1 MNKPADGPRYRP
13 DIDGLRVIAV
23 VPVVLY
29 HFGVRPFS
37 GGYVGVDVFFVIS
50 GYLITSL
57 IHGEMQDGR
66 FSIVDFYERRVRRIF
81 PALFAMLAVTAI
93 AALVALFPNALIA
106 FGKSLLATAGFVSNF
121 QFWSEAGYFDAAASE
136 KPLLHTWS
144 LAVEEQFYLLFPGLL
159 LLLRGASRK
168 RLLAVLGIILLASL
182 ALNIWGIRHWPVS
195 TFYLL
200 PSRFW
205 ELMLGSILAIGAFET
220 PHGVRNVLSAL
231 GLVLIGIAVFTFTA
245 ATPFPG
251 ENALLPCLGAA
262 LVIQGGAGGLGAV
275 NRLLANRVLVLIG
288 LMSYSLYLW
297 HWPVLVIA
305 KAYSPDGLGAVETV
319 ALIALSA
326 ALAALS
332 WRYIERPFR
341 GRSGILS
348 RNRLFAAA
356 GISIALLAAAGAV
369 MWTTKG
375 LPQRYDARVQTI
387 LAEANDTEPRIK
399 RCLGIS
405 AADVANGKLCKVGNE
420 DAPPSFILWGD
431 SHAESMMPALDG
443 AARDKG
449 RAGVFTGNGNC
460 PPLMGIDQP
469 EAPRCKAFNDA
480 VAKLATS
487 KGIAEVF
494 LHCRWAEYAGTS
506 PFIAEDRPIV
516 LNDNRAPNDNLSVLA
531 RGLTRTVQMLTDAH
545 KKVVIIASVP
555 EFREAVPEALARIAL
570 SGSHRDIRPTRAAYL
585 ARQQAVFDLFAQLQ
599 SKFAVTIVYPHEV
612 LCASGICEAER
623 DGRPLYRDFHHLSV
637 WGADQLVPLVEPT
650 L

>member
-1 MNKPADGPRYRP
+1 MNKPADGLRYRP
-13 DIDGLRVIAV
+13 DIDGLRAIAV

-57 IHGEMQDGR
+57 IHGEMEAGR
-66 FSIVDFYERRVRRIF
+66 FSILNFYERRVRRIF
-81 PALFAMLAVTAI
+81 PALFAMLAATAI
-93 AALVALFPNALIA
+93 AALVALFPNALVA
-106 FGKSLLATAGFVSNF
+106 FGKSLVATAGFVSNF

-159 LLLRGASRK
+159 LLLRGAGRN
-168 RLLAVLGIILLASL
+168 RLLAVLGLFLLASL

-200 PSRFW
+200 PARFW
-205 ELMLGSILAIGAFET
+205 ELLLGSFLAVGAFTT
-220 PHGVRNVLSAL
+220 PHGVRNAMSAL

-251 ENALLPCLGAA
+251 ENALLPCVGTA
-262 LVIQGGAGGLGAV
+262 LIIQGGANGRTAV
-275 NRLLANRVLVLIG
+275 NDLLANRVFVLIG
-288 LMSYSLYLW
+288 LMSYSLYLC
-297 HWPVLVIA
+297 HWPVFVIA
-305 KAYSPDGLGAVETV
+305 KAYSPDGLGGAATV

-348 RNRLFAAA
+348 RNQLFAVA
-356 GISIALLAAAGAV
+356 GISIAILAAAGAK

-399 RCLGIS
+399 RCLGVS
-405 AADVANGKLCKVGNE
+405 AADVTNAKLCKIGTE
-420 DAPPSFILWGD
+420 SAPPSFILWGD

-443 AARDKG
+443 AARVKD
-449 RAGVFTGNGNC
+449 RAGWFAGNGSC
-460 PPLMGIDQP
+460 PPLMGVDQP

-480 VAKLATS
+480 VLKLATS
-487 KGIAEVF
+487 KDINEVF
-494 LHCRWAEYAGTS
+494 LHCRWAEYAGAA

-516 LNDNRAPNDNLSVLA
+516 LNDNRMPNDNLSVFA
-531 RGLTRTVQMLTDAH
+531 RGLTRTVQMLTAAH

-570 SGSHRDIRPTRAAYL
+570 SGSQRDIRPTRAAYL
-585 ARQQAVFDLFAQLQ
+585 ARQHAVFDVFAHLQ
-599 SKFAVTIVYPHEV
+599 SKFEVTIIYPHEL
-612 LCASGICEAER
+612 LCASGTCEAER

-637 WGADQLVPLVEPT
+637 WGADQLVPLIEPA